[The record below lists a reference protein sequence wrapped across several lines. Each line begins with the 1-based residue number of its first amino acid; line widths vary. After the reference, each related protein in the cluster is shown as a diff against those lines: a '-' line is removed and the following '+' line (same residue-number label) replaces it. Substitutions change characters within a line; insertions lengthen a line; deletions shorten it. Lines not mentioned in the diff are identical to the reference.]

1 MKYWKPPKVENLTKP
16 YYTVEVF
23 DNWHGHRLFFGRG
36 GRQVEGYANR
46 IRLSSETEAINLAKK
61 LAKKNWP
68 CGCDEVVVTKTSP
81 RGYCVSVTERVFRA
95 DLNAA
100 YAA

>member
-1 MKYWKPPKVENLTKP
+1 MKYWEPPKVENLYKP
-16 YYTVEVF
+16 YYTVEVY

-36 GRQVEGYANR
+36 REVVGFENR
-46 IRLSSETEAINLAKK
+46 IKLSNETEAINLAKK
-61 LAKKNWP
+61 LAKRNWP
-68 CGCDEVVVTKTSP
+68 CGCDKVEVCKTSP
-81 RGYCVSVTERVFRA
+81 DGWCRTVSSTIFSA